1 MFLNNA
7 MKKVYFILITC
18 FLFCLGACKDEK
30 DLMGNQGNLQL
41 SVAMSDKISVA
52 TRALSGEEQTALEQN
67 CKVRIFNEKALVRKY
82 QGTANVPAS
91 IPLASGNYSVR
102 VTAGDSVAAS
112 FEKRFFEG
120 KKEFAVS
127 KGEDTTVEVQCGIA
141 NTVVAFTWD
150 ESLKEVFKG
159 DYKVVVSSATGEL
172 EYSSA
177 QADAKGYFSLPADNR
192 KLKLKFSATQI
203 SGKPYTVEKELDDT
217 QPATLYNLTYK
228 YSATEQGATGGASI
242 AIEVN
247 EEPLEEQE
255 TSVSIKQ
262 RPVIICKNAEN
273 AEFDLA
279 QPMYLETNAKEA
291 YRLVISTS
299 SPLEHAVLQN
309 DKFSSYGLVNAFDM
323 MQLKADEKAALE
335 AAGISFKTPSAV
347 LEKGGTWEILFSEAI
362 IGKMTGQEGE
372 TTTLLTATDRNGK
385 QRIVKW
391 RIIASNATVVT
402 TEPIPYEIWASKA
415 TLHGKVA
422 GTLAATPKFQYRVK
436 SSGASWTTVDADL
449 AESTF
454 SKEITGLTPGTI
466 YEYQAMDGT
475 QASSVTCEFTTEAAF
490 QPENAGFEFISGSK
504 PTLIYGDK
512 QQMWWDTGNH
522 GSSTANGPDV
532 TVADKTVKH
541 SGNQSVLL
549 SSKVAGVPGLFT
561 KFAAGNLFVG
571 DYLRTDGADGVLGWG
586 RPCYSRPTALRVWV
600 RYEPGTVNQGS
611 GKKIAKDET
620 DKGIIYIAVGDW
632 SGQEDKGQ
640 KWPFIVKT
648 KDASS
653 LFSAQKGTYSGDG
666 IIGYGEKTFDEAYKD
681 GENMKE
687 LTIELDYDSFG
698 GYQRKPTSIIIV
710 ASSSKFGDYFEG
722 SDASKMWLD
731 DIELIYE

>member
-217 QPATLYNLTYK
+217 QPAMLYNLTYK

-402 TEPIPYEIWASKA
+402 TEAIPYEIWTSKA
-415 TLHGKVA
+415 TLHGKVT

-436 SSGASWTTVDADL
+436 GSGDSWTTVDADL
-449 AESTF
+449 AKSTF
-454 SKEITGLTPGTI
+454 SKEITGLTPGTT
-466 YEYQAMDGT
+466 YEYQAMDGV
-475 QASSVTCEFTTEAAF
+475 QASSVTCEFTTEATTQF
-490 QPENAGFEFISGSK
+490 PNSGFESWSGDS
-504 PTLIYGDK
+504 PMFIYGSGED
-512 QQMWWDTGNH
+512 MFWDSGNI
-522 GSSTANGPDV
+522 GASTMGGNV
-532 TVADKTVKH
+532 TTPDKTYKH
-541 SGNQSVLL
+541 GGEYSAKLKSQTIL
-549 SSKVAGVPGLFT
+549 T
-561 KFAAGNLFVG
+561 QFAAGNIFIG
-571 DYLRTDGADGVLGWG
+571 KYLKTEMQGFTGHGILGFG
-586 RPCYSRPTALRVWV
+586 RPFASRPKSLHGYI
-600 RYEPGTVNQGS
+600 RYES
-611 GKKIAKDET
+611 GIVDKGGDKISNGEQ
-620 DKGIIYIAVGDW
+620 DKGIIYIALTSGEGESYDDGTQW
-632 SGQEDKGQ
+632 SCIVRTKSQKYFDKNADN
-640 KWPFIVKT
+640 IV
-648 KDASS
+648 A
-653 LFSAQKGTYSGDG
+653 
-666 IIGYGEKTFDEAYKD
+666 YGEKIWENSTE
-681 GENMKE
+681 GEGMIE
-687 LTIELDYDSFG
+687 FTIPLDY
-698 GYQRKPTSIIIV
+698 RKLDVLPNRIV
-710 ASSSKFGDYFEG
+710 LVAAASQYGDYFQG
-722 SDASKMWLD
+722 SNNSTMWLD

>member
-1 MFLNNA
+1 
-7 MKKVYFILITC
+7 MKITNYYIATALTC
-18 FLFCLGACKDEK
+18 ISFCMGACKEDR
-30 DLMGNQGNLQL
+30 DLAGEDGSLQL
-41 SVAMSDKISVA
+41 SVGMSDKINIASR
-52 TRALSGEEQTALEQN
+52 TLSSEEQTQLKDE
-67 CKVRIFNEKALVRKY
+67 CKIRIYSEKALVRKY
-82 QGTANVPAS
+82 EGTDNVPAS
-91 IPLASGNYSVR
+91 IPLMSGSYSVR

-112 FEKRFFEG
+112 FEQRFFEG
-120 KKEFAVS
+120 KKDFVIA
-127 KGEDTTVEVQCGIA
+127 KGESSEVEVACAIA

-150 ESLKEVFKG
+150 ESLQEVFKG
-159 DYKVVVSSATGEL
+159 DCQVTVTSATGEL
-172 EYSSA
+172 VYSSTN
-177 QADAKGYFSLPADNR
+177 ADAKGYFNLPADNR
-192 KLKLKFSATQI
+192 KLTCKFTATKLNDGGT
-203 SGKPYTVEKELDDT
+203 YELVKELTDV
-217 QPATLYNLTYK
+217 QAATLYNLTWK
-228 YSATEQGATGGASI
+228 YASVEQGATGGALV
-242 AIEVN
+242 ALDVN
-247 EEPLEEQE
+247 EEPLSEES
-255 TSVSIKQ
+255 TTITIKQ
-262 RPVIICKNAEN
+262 RPVVLLKDAEN
-273 AEFDLA
+273 KEYDLA
-279 QPMYLETNAKEA
+279 QPMYVETNTSAA
-291 YRLVISTS
+291 YYLVVSTS
-299 SPLEHAVLQN
+299 SPLKSAVLQN
-309 DKFSSYGLVNAFDM
+309 DKFTEFGLPVNSMDLMNLGGQDATI
-323 MQLKADEKAALE
+323 E
-335 AAGISFKTPSAV
+335 AAGISLIAPQSAM
-347 LEKGGTWEILFSEAI
+347 LTGGTWKILFSADLVA
-362 IGKMTGQEGE
+362 KMTAQEGRIV
-372 TTTLLTATDRNGK
+372 TKLTAIDDNNK
-385 QRIVKW
+385 QREVTW
-391 RIIASNATVVT
+391 NLVASNATVVT
-402 TEPIPYEIWASKA
+402 TEAIPYEIWASKA
-415 TLHGKVA
+415 TLHGKVT

-522 GSSTANGPDV
+522 GSSAANGPDV

-549 SSKVAGVPGLFT
+549 SSKVAGVPGVFT

-571 DYLRTDGADGVLGWG
+571 DYLRTDGTDGVLGWG

-611 GKKIAKDET
+611 GKKITKGET

-666 IIGYGEKTFDEAYKD
+666 IIGYGEKTFDEAYND
-681 GENMKE
+681 GENLKE
-687 LTIELDYDSFG
+687 LIINLDYDNFG

-722 SDASKMWLD
+722 SDTSKMWLD
-731 DIELIYE
+731 DMELIYE

>member
-1 MFLNNA
+1 
-7 MKKVYFILITC
+7 MKITNYYIATALTC
-18 FLFCLGACKDEK
+18 ISFCMGACKEDR
-30 DLMGNQGNLQL
+30 DLAGEDGSLQL
-41 SVAMSDKISVA
+41 SVGMSDKINIASR
-52 TRALSGEEQTALEQN
+52 TLSSEEQTQLEDE
-67 CKVRIFNEKALVRKY
+67 CKIRIYSEKALVRKY
-82 QGTANVPAS
+82 EGTDNVPAS
-91 IPLASGNYSVR
+91 IPLMSGSYSVR

-112 FEKRFFEG
+112 FEQRFFEG
-120 KKEFAVS
+120 KKDFVIA
-127 KGEDTTVEVQCGIA
+127 KGESSEVEVACAIA

-150 ESLKEVFKG
+150 ESLQEVFKG
-159 DYKVVVSSATGEL
+159 DCQVTVTSATGEL
-172 EYSSA
+172 VYSSTN
-177 QADAKGYFSLPADNR
+177 ADAKGYFNLPADNR
-192 KLKLKFSATQI
+192 KLTCKFTATKLNDGGT
-203 SGKPYTVEKELDDT
+203 YELVKELTDV
-217 QPATLYNLTYK
+217 QAATLYNLTWK
-228 YSATEQGATGGASI
+228 YASVEQGATGGALV
-242 AIEVN
+242 ALDVN
-247 EEPLEEQE
+247 EEPLSEES
-255 TSVSIKQ
+255 TTITIKQ
-262 RPVIICKNAEN
+262 RPVVLLKDAEN
-273 AEFDLA
+273 KEYDLA
-279 QPMYLETNAKEA
+279 QPMYVETNTSAA
-291 YRLVISTS
+291 YYLVVSTS
-299 SPLEHAVLQN
+299 SPLKSAVLQN
-309 DKFSSYGLVNAFDM
+309 DKFTEFGLPVNSMDLMNLGGQDATI
-323 MQLKADEKAALE
+323 E
-335 AAGISFKTPSAV
+335 AAGISLIAPQSAM
-347 LEKGGTWEILFSEAI
+347 LTGGTWKILFSADLVA
-362 IGKMTGQEGE
+362 KMTAQEGRIV
-372 TTTLLTATDRNGK
+372 TKLTAIDDNNK
-385 QRIVKW
+385 QREVTW
-391 RIIASNATVVT
+391 NLVASNATVVT
-402 TEPIPYEIWASKA
+402 TEAIPYEIWASKA
-415 TLHGKVA
+415 TLHGKVT

-522 GSSTANGPDV
+522 GSSSANGPDV

-571 DYLRTDGADGVLGWG
+571 DYLRTDGTDGVLGWG

-611 GKKIAKDET
+611 GKKITKGET

-666 IIGYGEKTFDEAYKD
+666 IIGYGEKTFDEAYND
-681 GENMKE
+681 GENLKE
-687 LTIELDYDSFG
+687 LIINLDYDNFG

-722 SDASKMWLD
+722 SDTSKMWLD
-731 DIELIYE
+731 DMELIYE

>member
-1 MFLNNA
+1 
-7 MKKVYFILITC
+7 MKITNYYIATALTC
-18 FLFCLGACKDEK
+18 ISFCMGACKEDR
-30 DLMGNQGNLQL
+30 DLAGEDGSLQL
-41 SVAMSDKISVA
+41 SVGMSDKINIASR
-52 TRALSGEEQTALEQN
+52 TLSSEEQTQLEDE
-67 CKVRIFNEKALVRKY
+67 CKIRIYSEKALVRKY
-82 QGTANVPAS
+82 EGTDNVPAS
-91 IPLASGNYSVR
+91 IPLMSGSYSVR

-112 FEKRFFEG
+112 FEQRFFEG
-120 KKEFAVS
+120 KKDFVIA
-127 KGEDTTVEVQCGIA
+127 KGESSEVEVACAIA

-150 ESLKEVFKG
+150 ESLQEVFKG
-159 DYKVVVSSATGEL
+159 DCQVTVTSATGEL
-172 EYSSA
+172 VYSSTN
-177 QADAKGYFSLPADNR
+177 ADAKGYFNLPADNR
-192 KLKLKFSATQI
+192 KLTCKFTATKLNDGGT
-203 SGKPYTVEKELDDT
+203 YELVKELTDV
-217 QPATLYNLTYK
+217 QAATLYNLTWK
-228 YSATEQGATGGASI
+228 YASVEQGATGGALV
-242 AIEVN
+242 ALDVN
-247 EEPLEEQE
+247 EEPLSEES
-255 TSVSIKQ
+255 TTITIKQ
-262 RPVIICKNAEN
+262 RPVVLLKDAEN
-273 AEFDLA
+273 KEYDLA
-279 QPMYLETNAKEA
+279 QPMYVETNTSAA
-291 YRLVISTS
+291 YYLVVSTS
-299 SPLEHAVLQN
+299 SPLKSAVLQN
-309 DKFSSYGLVNAFDM
+309 DKFTEFGLPVNSMDLMNLGGQDATI
-323 MQLKADEKAALE
+323 E
-335 AAGISFKTPSAV
+335 AAGISLIAPQSAM
-347 LEKGGTWEILFSEAI
+347 LTGGTWKILFSADLVA
-362 IGKMTGQEGE
+362 KMTAQEGRIV
-372 TTTLLTATDRNGK
+372 TKLTAIDDNNK
-385 QRIVKW
+385 QREVTW
-391 RIIASNATVVT
+391 NLVASNATVVT
-402 TEPIPYEIWASKA
+402 TEAIPYEIWASKA
-415 TLHGKVA
+415 TLHGKVT

-522 GSSTANGPDV
+522 GSSKANGPDV

-571 DYLRTDGADGVLGWG
+571 DYLRTDGTDGVLGWG

-611 GKKIAKDET
+611 GKKITKGET

-666 IIGYGEKTFDEAYKD
+666 IIGYGEKTFDEAYND
-681 GENMKE
+681 GENLKE
-687 LTIELDYDSFG
+687 LIINLDYDNFG

-722 SDASKMWLD
+722 SDTSKMWLD
-731 DIELIYE
+731 DMELIYE

>member
-30 DLMGNQGNLQL
+30 DLMSNQGNLQL

-52 TRALSGEEQTALEQN
+52 TRALSGEEQAALEQN

-127 KGEDTTVEVQCGIA
+127 KGEDATVEVQCGIA
-141 NTVVAFTWD
+141 NTVVAFIWD

-203 SGKPYTVEKELDDT
+203 SGKPYTVEKELDDA

-279 QPMYLETNAKEA
+279 QPMYLETNAKGA
-291 YRLVISTS
+291 YRLIISTS
-299 SPLEHAVLQN
+299 SPLERALLQN
-309 DKFSSYGLVNAFDM
+309 DKFQSYGLPVNAFDM

-335 AAGISFKTPSAV
+335 AAGITFETPSAV
-347 LEKGGTWEILFSEAI
+347 LENGGTWEILFSEVI

-391 RIIASNATVVT
+391 RIIASNATMVT
-402 TEPIPYEIWASKA
+402 ENVLAYETWTSKA
-415 TLHGKVA
+415 TLRGKA
-422 GTLAATPKFQYRVK
+422 TGTLAGAPGFQYREK
-436 SSGASWTTVDADL
+436 ESGEWIKVDAVL
-449 AESTF
+449 KENVFT
-454 SKEITGLTPGTI
+454 KEITGLKPGTT
-466 YEYQAMDGT
+466 YQYKAMDGE
-475 QASSVTCEFTTEAAF
+475 QASTVVCEFTTDIPF
-490 QPENAGFEFISGSK
+490 QPENAGFEFTSGSS
-504 PTLIYGDK
+504 PILIYGNG
-512 QQMWWDTGNH
+512 QSMWWDTGNH
-522 GSSTANGPDV
+522 GSATMSKNVTTPD
-532 TVADKTVKH
+532 TSIKH
-541 SGNQSVLL
+541 SGNQSILL
-549 SSKVAGVPGLFT
+549 SSQFVGVLSLG

-571 DYLRTDGADGVLGWG
+571 KYLKTDGTDGILGWG
-586 RPCYSRPTALRVWV
+586 RPCSSRPKALKVWV
-600 RYEPGTVNQGS
+600 RYEPGTVDYGGAQIS
-611 GKKIAKDET
+611 KGKT
-620 DKGIIYIAVGDW
+620 DKGIIYVAVGDW
-632 SGQEDKGQ
+632 AGQNAEGES
-640 KWPFIVKT
+640 WPFVVKT

-653 LFSAQKGTYSGDG
+653 LFSTQKGTYSGDG
-666 IIGYGEKTFDEAYKD
+666 IIAYGERTFDEAYND
-681 GENMKE
+681 GENLKE
-687 LTIELDYDSFG
+687 LTINLDYESFG
-698 GYQRKPTSIIIV
+698 GTQRKPISIIIV
-710 ASSSKFGDYFEG
+710 ASASKFGDYFLG
-722 SDASKMWLD
+722 STSSKMWLD
-731 DIELIYE
+731 DMELIYE

>member
-1 MFLNNA
+1 
-7 MKKVYFILITC
+7 MKITNYYIATALTC
-18 FLFCLGACKDEK
+18 ISFCMGACKEDR
-30 DLMGNQGNLQL
+30 DLAGEDGSLQL
-41 SVAMSDKISVA
+41 SVGMSDKINIASR
-52 TRALSGEEQTALEQN
+52 TLSSEEQTQLEDE
-67 CKVRIFNEKALVRKY
+67 CKIRIYSEKALVRKY
-82 QGTANVPAS
+82 EGTDNVPAS
-91 IPLASGNYSVR
+91 IPLMSGSYSVR

-112 FEKRFFEG
+112 FEQRFFEG
-120 KKEFAVS
+120 KKDFVIA
-127 KGEDTTVEVQCGIA
+127 KGESSEVEVACAIA

-150 ESLKEVFKG
+150 ESLQEVFKG
-159 DYKVVVSSATGEL
+159 DCQVTVTSATGEL
-172 EYSSA
+172 VYSSTN
-177 QADAKGYFSLPADNR
+177 ADAKGYFNLPADNR
-192 KLKLKFSATQI
+192 KLTCKFTATKLNDGGT
-203 SGKPYTVEKELDDT
+203 YELVKELTDV
-217 QPATLYNLTYK
+217 QAATLYNLTWK
-228 YSATEQGATGGASI
+228 YASVEQGATGGALV
-242 AIEVN
+242 ALDVN
-247 EEPLEEQE
+247 EEPLSEKS
-255 TSVSIKQ
+255 TIITIKQ
-262 RPVIICKNAEN
+262 RPIVLLKDADNKEY
-273 AEFDLA
+273 DLA
-279 QPMYLETNAKEA
+279 QPMYVETKTSAA
-291 YRLVISTS
+291 YCLVISTS
-299 SPLEHAVLQN
+299 SPLKSAVLQN
-309 DKFSSYGLVNAFDM
+309 DKFTEFGLPVNSMNLMNLGGQDATI
-323 MQLKADEKAALE
+323 E
-335 AAGISFKTPSAV
+335 AAGISLIASQSAK
-347 LEKGGTWEILFSEAI
+347 LTGGTWKILFSADLVA
-362 IGKMTGQEGE
+362 KMTAQEGQIVSK
-372 TTTLLTATDRNGK
+372 LTAIDDNNK
-385 QRIVKW
+385 QREVTW
-391 RIIASNATVVT
+391 NLVASNATVVT
-402 TEPIPYEIWASKA
+402 TEAIPYEIWASKA
-415 TLHGKVA
+415 TLHGKVT

-571 DYLRTDGADGVLGWG
+571 DYLRTDGTDGVLGWG

-611 GKKIAKDET
+611 GKKITKGET

-666 IIGYGEKTFDEAYKD
+666 IIGYGEKTFDEAYND
-681 GENMKE
+681 GENLKE
-687 LTIELDYDSFG
+687 LIINLDYDNFG

-722 SDASKMWLD
+722 SDTSKMWLD
-731 DIELIYE
+731 DMELIYE

>member
-1 MFLNNA
+1 
-7 MKKVYFILITC
+7 MKITNYYIATALTC
-18 FLFCLGACKDEK
+18 ISFCMGACKEDR
-30 DLMGNQGNLQL
+30 DLAGEDGSLQL
-41 SVAMSDKISVA
+41 SVGMSDKINIASR
-52 TRALSGEEQTALEQN
+52 TLSSEEQTQLEDE
-67 CKVRIFNEKALVRKY
+67 CKIRIYSEKALVRKY
-82 QGTANVPAS
+82 EGTDNVPAS
-91 IPLASGNYSVR
+91 IPLMSGSYSVR

-112 FEKRFFEG
+112 FEQRFFEG
-120 KKEFAVS
+120 KKDFVIA
-127 KGEDTTVEVQCGIA
+127 KGESSEVEVACAIA

-150 ESLKEVFKG
+150 ESLQEVFKG
-159 DYKVVVSSATGEL
+159 DCQVTVTSATGEL
-172 EYSSA
+172 VYSSTN
-177 QADAKGYFSLPADNR
+177 ADAKGYFNLPADNR
-192 KLKLKFSATQI
+192 KLTCKFTATKLNDGGT
-203 SGKPYTVEKELDDT
+203 YELVKELTDV
-217 QPATLYNLTYK
+217 QAATLYNLTWK
-228 YSATEQGATGGASI
+228 YASVEQGATGGALV
-242 AIEVN
+242 ALDVN
-247 EEPLEEQE
+247 EEPLSEES
-255 TSVSIKQ
+255 TTITIKQ
-262 RPVIICKNAEN
+262 RPVVLLKDAEN
-273 AEFDLA
+273 KEYDLA
-279 QPMYLETNAKEA
+279 QPMYVETNTSAA
-291 YRLVISTS
+291 YYLVVSTS
-299 SPLEHAVLQN
+299 SPLKSAVLQN
-309 DKFSSYGLVNAFDM
+309 DKFTEFGLPVNSMDLMNLGGQDATI
-323 MQLKADEKAALE
+323 E
-335 AAGISFKTPSAV
+335 AAGISLIAPQSAM
-347 LEKGGTWEILFSEAI
+347 LTGGTWKILFSADLVA
-362 IGKMTGQEGE
+362 KMTAQEGRIV
-372 TTTLLTATDRNGK
+372 TKLTAIDDNNK
-385 QRIVKW
+385 QREVTW
-391 RIIASNATVVT
+391 NLVASNATVVT
-402 TEPIPYEIWASKA
+402 TEAIPYEIWASKA
-415 TLHGKVA
+415 TLHGKVT

-571 DYLRTDGADGVLGWG
+571 DFLRTDGTDGVLGWG

-611 GKKIAKDET
+611 GKKITKGET

-666 IIGYGEKTFDEAYKD
+666 IIGYGEKTFDEAYND
-681 GENMKE
+681 GENLKE
-687 LTIELDYDSFG
+687 LIINLDYDNFG

-722 SDASKMWLD
+722 SDTSKMWLD
-731 DIELIYE
+731 DMELIYE

>member
-1 MFLNNA
+1 
-7 MKKVYFILITC
+7 MKITNYYIATALTC
-18 FLFCLGACKDEK
+18 ISFCMGACKEDR
-30 DLMGNQGNLQL
+30 DLAGEDGSLQL
-41 SVAMSDKISVA
+41 SVGMSDKINIASR
-52 TRALSGEEQTALEQN
+52 TLSSEEQTQLKDE
-67 CKVRIFNEKALVRKY
+67 CKIRIYSEKALVRKY
-82 QGTANVPAS
+82 EGTDNVPAS
-91 IPLASGNYSVR
+91 IPLMSGSYSVR

-112 FEKRFFEG
+112 FEQRFFEG
-120 KKEFAVS
+120 KKDFVIA
-127 KGEDTTVEVQCGIA
+127 KGESSEVEVACAIA

-150 ESLKEVFKG
+150 ESLQEVFKG
-159 DYKVVVSSATGEL
+159 DCQVTVTSATGEL
-172 EYSSA
+172 VYSSTN
-177 QADAKGYFSLPADNR
+177 ADAKGYFNLPADNR
-192 KLKLKFSATQI
+192 KLTCKFTATKLNDGGT
-203 SGKPYTVEKELDDT
+203 YELVKELTDV
-217 QPATLYNLTYK
+217 QAATLYNLTWK
-228 YSATEQGATGGASI
+228 YASVEQGATGGALV
-242 AIEVN
+242 ALDVN
-247 EEPLEEQE
+247 EEPLSEES
-255 TSVSIKQ
+255 TTITIKQ
-262 RPVIICKNAEN
+262 RPVVLLKDAEN
-273 AEFDLA
+273 KEYDLA
-279 QPMYLETNAKEA
+279 QPMYVETNTSAA
-291 YRLVISTS
+291 YYLVVSTS
-299 SPLEHAVLQN
+299 SPLKSAVLQN
-309 DKFSSYGLVNAFDM
+309 DKFTEFGLPVNSMDLMNLGGQDATI
-323 MQLKADEKAALE
+323 E
-335 AAGISFKTPSAV
+335 AAGISLIAPQSAM
-347 LEKGGTWEILFSEAI
+347 LTGGTWKILFSADLVA
-362 IGKMTGQEGE
+362 KMTAQEGRIV
-372 TTTLLTATDRNGK
+372 TKLTAIDDNNK
-385 QRIVKW
+385 QREVTW
-391 RIIASNATVVT
+391 NLVASNATVVT
-402 TEPIPYEIWASKA
+402 TEAIPYEIWASKA
-415 TLHGKVA
+415 TLHGKVT

-522 GSSTANGPDV
+522 GSSSANGPDV

-571 DYLRTDGADGVLGWG
+571 DYLRTDGTDGVLGWG

-611 GKKIAKDET
+611 GKKITKGET

-666 IIGYGEKTFDEAYKD
+666 IIGYGEKTYIFIIFCVLRLWGARAKFSTE
-681 GENMKE
+681 
-687 LTIELDYDSFG
+687 
-698 GYQRKPTSIIIV
+698 TS
-710 ASSSKFGDYFEG
+710 A
-722 SDASKMWLD
+722 
-731 DIELIYE
+731 

>member
-1 MFLNNA
+1 
-7 MKKVYFILITC
+7 MKITNYYIATALTC
-18 FLFCLGACKDEK
+18 ISFCMGACKEDR
-30 DLMGNQGNLQL
+30 DLAGEDGSLQL
-41 SVAMSDKISVA
+41 SVGMSDKINIASR
-52 TRALSGEEQTALEQN
+52 TLSSEEQTQLKDE
-67 CKVRIFNEKALVRKY
+67 CKIRIYSEKALVRKY
-82 QGTANVPAS
+82 EGTDNVPAS
-91 IPLASGNYSVR
+91 IPLMSGSYSVR

-112 FEKRFFEG
+112 FEQRFFEG
-120 KKEFAVS
+120 KKDFVIA
-127 KGEDTTVEVQCGIA
+127 KGESSEVEVACAIA

-150 ESLKEVFKG
+150 ESLQEVFKG
-159 DYKVVVSSATGEL
+159 DCQVTVTSATGEL
-172 EYSSA
+172 VYSSTN
-177 QADAKGYFSLPADNR
+177 ADAKGYFNLPADNR
-192 KLKLKFSATQI
+192 KLTCKFTATKLNDGGT
-203 SGKPYTVEKELDDT
+203 YELVKELTDV
-217 QPATLYNLTYK
+217 QAATLYNLTWK
-228 YSATEQGATGGASI
+228 YASVEQGATGGALV
-242 AIEVN
+242 ALDVN
-247 EEPLEEQE
+247 EEPLSEES
-255 TSVSIKQ
+255 TTITIKQ
-262 RPVIICKNAEN
+262 RPVVLLKDAEN
-273 AEFDLA
+273 KEYDLA
-279 QPMYLETNAKEA
+279 QPMYVETNTSAA
-291 YRLVISTS
+291 YYLVVSTS
-299 SPLEHAVLQN
+299 SPLKSAVLQN
-309 DKFSSYGLVNAFDM
+309 DKFTEFGLPVNSMDLMNLGGQDATI
-323 MQLKADEKAALE
+323 E
-335 AAGISFKTPSAV
+335 AAGISLIAPQSAM
-347 LEKGGTWEILFSEAI
+347 LTGGTWKILFSADLVA
-362 IGKMTGQEGE
+362 KMTAQEGRIV
-372 TTTLLTATDRNGK
+372 TKLTAIDDNNK
-385 QRIVKW
+385 QREVTW
-391 RIIASNATVVT
+391 NLVASNATVVT
-402 TEPIPYEIWASKA
+402 TEAIPYEIWASKA
-415 TLHGKVA
+415 TLHGKVT

-522 GSSTANGPDV
+522 GSSAANGPDV

-549 SSKVAGVPGLFT
+549 SSKVAGVPGVFT

-571 DYLRTDGADGVLGWG
+571 DYLRTDGTDGVLGWG

-611 GKKIAKDET
+611 GKKITKGET

-632 SGQEDKGQ
+632 SGQEYKGQ

-722 SDASKMWLD
+722 SDTSKMWLD
-731 DIELIYE
+731 DMELIYE

>member
-1 MFLNNA
+1 
-7 MKKVYFILITC
+7 MKITNYYIATALTC
-18 FLFCLGACKDEK
+18 ISFCMGACKEDR
-30 DLMGNQGNLQL
+30 DLAGEDGSLQL
-41 SVAMSDKISVA
+41 SVGMSDKINIASR
-52 TRALSGEEQTALEQN
+52 TLSSEEQTQLEDE
-67 CKVRIFNEKALVRKY
+67 CKIRIYSEKALVRKY
-82 QGTANVPAS
+82 EGTDNVPAS
-91 IPLASGNYSVR
+91 IPLMSGSYSVR

-112 FEKRFFEG
+112 FEQRFFEG
-120 KKEFAVS
+120 KKDFVIA
-127 KGEDTTVEVQCGIA
+127 KGESSEVEVSCAIA

-150 ESLKEVFKG
+150 ESLQEVFKG
-159 DYKVVVSSATGEL
+159 DCQVTVTSATGEL
-172 EYSSA
+172 VYSSA
-177 QADAKGYFSLPADNR
+177 NADAKGYFNLPADNR
-192 KLKLKFSATQI
+192 KLTCKFTATKLNDGGTYES
-203 SGKPYTVEKELDDT
+203 VKELTDV
-217 QPATLYNLTYK
+217 QAATLYNLTWK
-228 YSATEQGATGGASI
+228 YASVEQGATGGALV
-242 AIEVN
+242 ALDVN
-247 EEPLEEQE
+247 EEPLSEES
-255 TSVSIKQ
+255 TTITIKQ
-262 RPVIICKNAEN
+262 RPVVLLKDADNKEY
-273 AEFDLA
+273 DLA
-279 QPMYLETNAKEA
+279 QPMYVETNTSAA
-291 YRLVISTS
+291 YYLVISTS
-299 SPLEHAVLQN
+299 SPLKSAVLQN
-309 DKFSSYGLVNAFDM
+309 DKFTEFGLPVNSMDLMNLGGQDATI
-323 MQLKADEKAALE
+323 E
-335 AAGISFKTPSAV
+335 AAGISLIAPQSAM
-347 LEKGGTWEILFSEAI
+347 LTGGTWKILFSADLVA
-362 IGKMTGQEGE
+362 KMTAQEGQIVSK
-372 TTTLLTATDRNGK
+372 LTAIDDNNK
-385 QRIVKW
+385 QREVTW
-391 RIIASNATVVT
+391 NLVASNATVVT
-402 TEPIPYEIWASKA
+402 TEAIPYEIWASKA
-415 TLHGKVA
+415 TLHGKVT

-436 SSGASWTTVDADL
+436 SSGASWTTVDADF

-571 DYLRTDGADGVLGWG
+571 DYLRTDGTDGVLGWG

-611 GKKIAKDET
+611 GKKITKGET

-666 IIGYGEKTFDEAYKD
+666 IIGYGEKTFDEAYND
-681 GENMKE
+681 GENLKE
-687 LTIELDYDSFG
+687 LIINFDYDNFG

-722 SDASKMWLD
+722 SDTSKMWLD
-731 DIELIYE
+731 DMELIYE

>member
-1 MFLNNA
+1 
-7 MKKVYFILITC
+7 MKITNYYIATALTC
-18 FLFCLGACKDEK
+18 ISFCMGACKEDR
-30 DLMGNQGNLQL
+30 DLAGEDGSLQL
-41 SVAMSDKISVA
+41 SVGMSDKINIASR
-52 TRALSGEEQTALEQN
+52 TLSSEEQTQLEDE
-67 CKVRIFNEKALVRKY
+67 CKIRIYSEKALVRKY
-82 QGTANVPAS
+82 EGTDNVPAS
-91 IPLASGNYSVR
+91 IPLMSGSYSVR

-112 FEKRFFEG
+112 FEQRFFEG
-120 KKEFAVS
+120 KKDFVIA
-127 KGEDTTVEVQCGIA
+127 KGESSEVEVACAIA

-150 ESLKEVFKG
+150 ESLQEVFKG
-159 DYKVVVSSATGEL
+159 DCQVTVTSATGEL
-172 EYSSA
+172 VYSSTN
-177 QADAKGYFSLPADNR
+177 ADAKGYFNLPADNR
-192 KLKLKFSATQI
+192 KLTCKFTATKLNDGGT
-203 SGKPYTVEKELDDT
+203 YELVKELTDV
-217 QPATLYNLTYK
+217 QAATLYNLTWK
-228 YSATEQGATGGASI
+228 YASVEQGATGGALV
-242 AIEVN
+242 ALDVN
-247 EEPLEEQE
+247 EEPLSEES
-255 TSVSIKQ
+255 TTITIKQ
-262 RPVIICKNAEN
+262 RPVVLLKDAEN
-273 AEFDLA
+273 KEYDLA
-279 QPMYLETNAKEA
+279 QPMYVETNTSAA
-291 YRLVISTS
+291 YYLVVSTS
-299 SPLEHAVLQN
+299 SPLKSAVLQN
-309 DKFSSYGLVNAFDM
+309 DKFTEFGLPVNSMDLMNLGGQDATI
-323 MQLKADEKAALE
+323 E
-335 AAGISFKTPSAV
+335 AAGISLIAPQSAM
-347 LEKGGTWEILFSEAI
+347 LTGGTWKILFSADLVA
-362 IGKMTGQEGE
+362 KMTAQEGRIV
-372 TTTLLTATDRNGK
+372 TKLTAIDDNNK
-385 QRIVKW
+385 QREVTW
-391 RIIASNATVVT
+391 NLVASNATVVT
-402 TEPIPYEIWASKA
+402 TEAIPYEIWASKA
-415 TLHGKVA
+415 TLHGKVT

-522 GSSTANGPDV
+522 GSSTKNGPDV

-571 DYLRTDGADGVLGWG
+571 DYLRTDVTDGVLGWG

-611 GKKIAKDET
+611 GKKITKGET

-666 IIGYGEKTFDEAYKD
+666 IIGYGEKTFDEAYND
-681 GENMKE
+681 GENLKE
-687 LTIELDYDSFG
+687 LIINLDYDNFG

-722 SDASKMWLD
+722 SDTSKMWLD
-731 DIELIYE
+731 DMELIYE

>member
-1 MFLNNA
+1 
-7 MKKVYFILITC
+7 MKITNYYIATALTC
-18 FLFCLGACKDEK
+18 ISFCMGACKEDR
-30 DLMGNQGNLQL
+30 DLAGEDGSLQL
-41 SVAMSDKISVA
+41 SVGMSDKINIASR
-52 TRALSGEEQTALEQN
+52 TLSSEEQTQLEDE
-67 CKVRIFNEKALVRKY
+67 CKIRIYSEKALVRKY
-82 QGTANVPAS
+82 EGTDNVPAS
-91 IPLASGNYSVR
+91 IPLMSGSYSVR

-112 FEKRFFEG
+112 FEQRFFEG
-120 KKEFAVS
+120 KKDFVIA
-127 KGEDTTVEVQCGIA
+127 KGESSEVEVACAIA

-150 ESLKEVFKG
+150 ESLQEVFKG
-159 DYKVVVSSATGEL
+159 DCQVTVTSATGEL
-172 EYSSA
+172 VYSSTN
-177 QADAKGYFSLPADNR
+177 ADAKGYFNLPADNR
-192 KLKLKFSATQI
+192 KLTCKFTATKLNDGGT
-203 SGKPYTVEKELDDT
+203 YELVKELTDV
-217 QPATLYNLTYK
+217 QAATLYNLTWK
-228 YSATEQGATGGASI
+228 YASIEQGATGGALV
-242 AIEVN
+242 ALDVN
-247 EEPLEEQE
+247 EEPLSEMS
-255 TSVSIKQ
+255 TIITIKQ
-262 RPVIICKNAEN
+262 RPVVLLKDADNKEY
-273 AEFDLA
+273 DLA
-279 QPMYLETNAKEA
+279 QPMYVETNTSAA
-291 YRLVISTS
+291 YYLVISTS
-299 SPLEHAVLQN
+299 SPLKSAVLQN
-309 DKFSSYGLVNAFDM
+309 DKFTEFGLPVNSMDLMNLGGQDATI
-323 MQLKADEKAALE
+323 E
-335 AAGISFKTPSAV
+335 AAGISLIAPQSAM
-347 LEKGGTWEILFSEAI
+347 LTGGTWKILFSADLVA
-362 IGKMTGQEGE
+362 KMTAQEGRIV
-372 TTTLLTATDRNGK
+372 TKLTAIDDNNK
-385 QRIVKW
+385 QREVTW
-391 RIIASNATVVT
+391 NLVASNATVVT
-402 TEPIPYEIWASKA
+402 TEAIPYEIWASKA
-415 TLHGKVA
+415 TLHGKVT

-522 GSSTANGPDV
+522 GSSKANGPDV

-571 DYLRTDGADGVLGWG
+571 DYLRTDGTDGVLGWG

-611 GKKIAKDET
+611 GKKITKGET

-666 IIGYGEKTFDEAYKD
+666 IIGYGEKTFDEAYND
-681 GENMKE
+681 GENLKE
-687 LTIELDYDSFG
+687 LIINLDYDNFG

-722 SDASKMWLD
+722 SDTSKMWLD
-731 DIELIYE
+731 DMELIYE

>member
-1 MFLNNA
+1 
-7 MKKVYFILITC
+7 MKITNYYIATALTC
-18 FLFCLGACKDEK
+18 ISFCMGACKEDR
-30 DLMGNQGNLQL
+30 DLAGEDGSLQL
-41 SVAMSDKISVA
+41 SVGMSDKINIASR
-52 TRALSGEEQTALEQN
+52 TLSSEEQTQLEDE
-67 CKVRIFNEKALVRKY
+67 CKIRIYSEKALVRKY
-82 QGTANVPAS
+82 EGTDNVPAS
-91 IPLASGNYSVR
+91 IPLMSGSYSVR

-112 FEKRFFEG
+112 FEQRFFEG
-120 KKEFAVS
+120 KKDFVIA
-127 KGEDTTVEVQCGIA
+127 KGENSEVEVACAIA

-150 ESLKEVFKG
+150 ESLQEVFKE
-159 DYKVVVSSATGEL
+159 DCQVTVTSATGEL
-172 EYSSA
+172 VYSLTN
-177 QADAKGYFSLPADNR
+177 ADAKGYFNLPADNR
-192 KLKLKFSATQI
+192 KLTCKFTATKLNDGGT
-203 SGKPYTVEKELDDT
+203 YELVKELTDV
-217 QPATLYNLTYK
+217 QAATLYNLTWK
-228 YSATEQGATGGASI
+228 YASVEQGATGGALV
-242 AIEVN
+242 ALDVN
-247 EEPLEEQE
+247 EEPLSEKS
-255 TSVSIKQ
+255 TIITIKQ
-262 RPVIICKNAEN
+262 RPVVLLKDADNKEY
-273 AEFDLA
+273 DLA
-279 QPMYLETNAKEA
+279 QPMYVETNTSAA
-291 YRLVISTS
+291 YYLVISTS
-299 SPLEHAVLQN
+299 SPLKSAVLQN
-309 DKFSSYGLVNAFDM
+309 DKFTEFGLPVNRMDLMNLGEQDATI
-323 MQLKADEKAALE
+323 E
-335 AAGISFKTPSAV
+335 AAGISLIASQSAK
-347 LEKGGTWEILFSEAI
+347 LTGGTWKILFSADLVA
-362 IGKMTGQEGE
+362 KMTAQEGQIVSK
-372 TTTLLTATDRNGK
+372 LTAIDDNNK
-385 QRIVKW
+385 QREVTW
-391 RIIASNATVVT
+391 NLVASNATVVT
-402 TEPIPYEIWASKA
+402 TEAIPYEIWASKA
-415 TLHGKVA
+415 TLHGKVT

-475 QASSVTCEFTTEAAF
+475 QASSVTREFTTEAAF

-522 GSSTANGPDV
+522 GSSTPNGPDV

-571 DYLRTDGADGVLGWG
+571 DYLRTDGTDGVLGWG

-611 GKKIAKDET
+611 GKKITKGET

-666 IIGYGEKTFDEAYKD
+666 IIGYGEKTFDEAYND
-681 GENMKE
+681 GENLKE
-687 LTIELDYDSFG
+687 LIINLDYDNFG

-722 SDASKMWLD
+722 SDTSKMWLD
-731 DIELIYE
+731 DMELIYE

>member
-1 MFLNNA
+1 
-7 MKKVYFILITC
+7 MKITNYYIATALTC
-18 FLFCLGACKDEK
+18 ISFCMGACKEDR
-30 DLMGNQGNLQL
+30 DLAGEDGSLQL
-41 SVAMSDKISVA
+41 SVGMSDKINIASR
-52 TRALSGEEQTALEQN
+52 TLSSEEQTQLEDE
-67 CKVRIFNEKALVRKY
+67 CKIRIYSEKALVRKY
-82 QGTANVPAS
+82 EGTDNVPAS
-91 IPLASGNYSVR
+91 IPLMSGSYSVR

-112 FEKRFFEG
+112 FEQRFFEG
-120 KKEFAVS
+120 KKDFVIA
-127 KGEDTTVEVQCGIA
+127 KGESSEVEVACAIA

-150 ESLKEVFKG
+150 ESLQEVFKG
-159 DYKVVVSSATGEL
+159 DCQVTVTSATGEL
-172 EYSSA
+172 VYSSTN
-177 QADAKGYFSLPADNR
+177 ADAKGYFNLPADNR
-192 KLKLKFSATQI
+192 KLTCKFTATKLNDGGT
-203 SGKPYTVEKELDDT
+203 YELVKELTDV
-217 QPATLYNLTYK
+217 QAATLYNLTWK
-228 YSATEQGATGGASI
+228 YASVEQGATGGALV
-242 AIEVN
+242 ALDVN
-247 EEPLEEQE
+247 EEPLSEES
-255 TSVSIKQ
+255 TTITIKQ
-262 RPVIICKNAEN
+262 RPVVLLKDAEN
-273 AEFDLA
+273 KEYDLA
-279 QPMYLETNAKEA
+279 QPMYVETNTSAA
-291 YRLVISTS
+291 YYLVVSTS
-299 SPLEHAVLQN
+299 SPLKSAVLQN
-309 DKFSSYGLVNAFDM
+309 DKFTEFGLPVNSMDLMNLGGQDATI
-323 MQLKADEKAALE
+323 E
-335 AAGISFKTPSAV
+335 AAGISLIAPQSAM
-347 LEKGGTWEILFSEAI
+347 LTGGTWKILFSADLVA
-362 IGKMTGQEGE
+362 KMTAQEGRIV
-372 TTTLLTATDRNGK
+372 TKLTAIDDNNK
-385 QRIVKW
+385 QREVTW
-391 RIIASNATVVT
+391 NLVASNATVVT
-402 TEPIPYEIWASKA
+402 TEAIPYEIWASKA
-415 TLHGKVA
+415 TLHGKVT

-522 GSSTANGPDV
+522 GSSAANGPDV

-549 SSKVAGVPGLFT
+549 SSKVAGVPGVFT

-571 DYLRTDGADGVLGWG
+571 DYLRTDGTDGVLGWG

-611 GKKIAKDET
+611 GKKITKGET

-666 IIGYGEKTFDEAYKD
+666 IIGYGEKTFDEAYND
-681 GENMKE
+681 GENLKE
-687 LTIELDYDSFG
+687 LIINLDYDNFG

-722 SDASKMWLD
+722 SDTSKMWLD
-731 DIELIYE
+731 DMELIYE

>member
-1 MFLNNA
+1 
-7 MKKVYFILITC
+7 MKITNYYIATALTC
-18 FLFCLGACKDEK
+18 ISFCMGACKEDR
-30 DLMGNQGNLQL
+30 DLAGEDGSLQL
-41 SVAMSDKISVA
+41 SVGMSDKINIASR
-52 TRALSGEEQTALEQN
+52 TLSSEEQTQLEDE
-67 CKVRIFNEKALVRKY
+67 CKIRIYSEKALVRKY
-82 QGTANVPAS
+82 EGTDNVPAS
-91 IPLASGNYSVR
+91 IPLMSGSYSVR

-112 FEKRFFEG
+112 FEQRFFEG
-120 KKEFAVS
+120 KKDFVIA
-127 KGEDTTVEVQCGIA
+127 KGESSEVEVACAIA

-150 ESLKEVFKG
+150 ESLQEVFKG
-159 DYKVVVSSATGEL
+159 DCQVTVTSATGEL
-172 EYSSA
+172 VYSSTN
-177 QADAKGYFSLPADNR
+177 ADAKGYFNLPADNR
-192 KLKLKFSATQI
+192 KLTCKFTATKLNDGGT
-203 SGKPYTVEKELDDT
+203 YELVKELTDV
-217 QPATLYNLTYK
+217 QAATLYNLTWK
-228 YSATEQGATGGASI
+228 YASVEQGATGGALV
-242 AIEVN
+242 ALDVN
-247 EEPLEEQE
+247 EEPLSEES
-255 TSVSIKQ
+255 TTITIKQ
-262 RPVIICKNAEN
+262 RPVVLLKDAEN
-273 AEFDLA
+273 KEYDLA
-279 QPMYLETNAKEA
+279 QPMYVETNTSAA
-291 YRLVISTS
+291 YYLVVSTS
-299 SPLEHAVLQN
+299 SPLKSAVLQN
-309 DKFSSYGLVNAFDM
+309 DKFTEFGLPVNSMDLMNLGGQDATI
-323 MQLKADEKAALE
+323 E
-335 AAGISFKTPSAV
+335 AAGISLIAPQSAM
-347 LEKGGTWEILFSEAI
+347 LTGGTWKILFSADLVA
-362 IGKMTGQEGE
+362 KMTAQEGRIV
-372 TTTLLTATDRNGK
+372 TKLTAIDDNNK
-385 QRIVKW
+385 QREVTW
-391 RIIASNATVVT
+391 NLVASNATVVT
-402 TEPIPYEIWASKA
+402 TEAIPYEIWASKA
-415 TLHGKVA
+415 TLHGKVT

-436 SSGASWTTVDADL
+436 GSGALWTTVDADL

-522 GSSTANGPDV
+522 GSSKANGPDV

-571 DYLRTDGADGVLGWG
+571 DYLRTDGTDGVLGWG

-611 GKKIAKDET
+611 GKKITKGET

-666 IIGYGEKTFDEAYKD
+666 IIGYGEKTFDEAYND
-681 GENMKE
+681 GENLKE
-687 LTIELDYDSFG
+687 LIINLDYDNFG

-722 SDASKMWLD
+722 SDTSKMWLD
-731 DIELIYE
+731 DMELIYE

>member
-1 MFLNNA
+1 
-7 MKKVYFILITC
+7 MKITNYYIATALTC
-18 FLFCLGACKDEK
+18 ISFCMGACKEDR
-30 DLMGNQGNLQL
+30 DLAGEDGSLQL
-41 SVAMSDKISVA
+41 SVGMSDKINIASR
-52 TRALSGEEQTALEQN
+52 TLSSEEQTQLKDE
-67 CKVRIFNEKALVRKY
+67 CKIRIYSEKALVRKY
-82 QGTANVPAS
+82 EGTDNVPAS
-91 IPLASGNYSVR
+91 IPLMSGSYSVR

-112 FEKRFFEG
+112 FEQRFFEG
-120 KKEFAVS
+120 KKDFVIA
-127 KGEDTTVEVQCGIA
+127 KGESSEVEVACAIA

-150 ESLKEVFKG
+150 ESLQEVFKG
-159 DYKVVVSSATGEL
+159 DCQVTVTSATGEL
-172 EYSSA
+172 VYSSTN
-177 QADAKGYFSLPADNR
+177 ADAKGYFNLPADNR
-192 KLKLKFSATQI
+192 KLTCKFTATKLNDGGT
-203 SGKPYTVEKELDDT
+203 YELVKELTDV
-217 QPATLYNLTYK
+217 QAATLYNLTWK
-228 YSATEQGATGGASI
+228 YASVEQGATGGALV
-242 AIEVN
+242 ALDVN
-247 EEPLEEQE
+247 EEPLSEES
-255 TSVSIKQ
+255 TTITIKQ
-262 RPVIICKNAEN
+262 RPVVLLKDAEN
-273 AEFDLA
+273 KEYDLA
-279 QPMYLETNAKEA
+279 QPMYVETNTSAA
-291 YRLVISTS
+291 YYLVVSTS
-299 SPLEHAVLQN
+299 SPLKSAVLQN
-309 DKFSSYGLVNAFDM
+309 DKFTEFGLPVNSMDLMNLGGQDATI
-323 MQLKADEKAALE
+323 E
-335 AAGISFKTPSAV
+335 AAGISLIAPQSAM
-347 LEKGGTWEILFSEAI
+347 LTGGTWKILFSADLVA
-362 IGKMTGQEGE
+362 KMTAQEGRIV
-372 TTTLLTATDRNGK
+372 TKLTAIDDNNK
-385 QRIVKW
+385 QREVTW
-391 RIIASNATVVT
+391 NLVASNATVVT
-402 TEPIPYEIWASKA
+402 TEAIPYEIWASKA
-415 TLHGKVA
+415 TLHGKVT

-522 GSSTANGPDV
+522 GSSAANGPDV

-549 SSKVAGVPGLFT
+549 SSKVAGVPGVFT

-571 DYLRTDGADGVLGWG
+571 DYLRTDGTDGVLGWG

-722 SDASKMWLD
+722 SDTSKMWLD
-731 DIELIYE
+731 DMELIYE

>member
-1 MFLNNA
+1 

-217 QPATLYNLTYK
+217 QPAMLYNLTYK

-402 TEPIPYEIWASKA
+402 TEAIPYEIWTSKA
-415 TLHGKVA
+415 TLHGKVT

-436 SSGASWTTVDADL
+436 GSGDSWTTVDADL
-449 AESTF
+449 AKSTF
-454 SKEITGLTPGTI
+454 SKEITGLTPGTT
-466 YEYQAMDGT
+466 YEYQAMDGV
-475 QASSVTCEFTTEAAF
+475 QASSVTCEFTTEATTQF
-490 QPENAGFEFISGSK
+490 PNSGFESWSGDS
-504 PTLIYGDK
+504 PMFIYGSGED
-512 QQMWWDTGNH
+512 MFWDSGNI
-522 GSSTANGPDV
+522 GASTMGGNV
-532 TVADKTVKH
+532 TTPDKTYKH
-541 SGNQSVLL
+541 GGEYSAKLKSQTIL
-549 SSKVAGVPGLFT
+549 T
-561 KFAAGNLFVG
+561 QFAAGNIFIG
-571 DYLRTDGADGVLGWG
+571 KYLKTEMQGFTGHGILGFG
-586 RPCYSRPTALRVWV
+586 RPFASRPKSLHGYI
-600 RYEPGTVNQGS
+600 RYES
-611 GKKIAKDET
+611 GIVDKGGDKISNGEQ
-620 DKGIIYIAVGDW
+620 DKGIIYIALTSGEGESYDDGTQW
-632 SGQEDKGQ
+632 SCIVRTKSQKYFDKNADN
-640 KWPFIVKT
+640 IV
-648 KDASS
+648 A
-653 LFSAQKGTYSGDG
+653 
-666 IIGYGEKTFDEAYKD
+666 YGEKIWENSTE
-681 GENMKE
+681 GEGMIE
-687 LTIELDYDSFG
+687 FTIPLDY
-698 GYQRKPTSIIIV
+698 RKLDVLPNRIV
-710 ASSSKFGDYFEG
+710 LVAAASQYGDYFQG
-722 SDASKMWLD
+722 SNNSTMWLD

>member
-1 MFLNNA
+1 
-7 MKKVYFILITC
+7 MKITNYYIATALTC
-18 FLFCLGACKDEK
+18 ISFCMGACKEDR
-30 DLMGNQGNLQL
+30 DLAGEDGSLQL
-41 SVAMSDKISVA
+41 SVGMSDKINIASR
-52 TRALSGEEQTALEQN
+52 TLSSEEQTQLEDE
-67 CKVRIFNEKALVRKY
+67 CKIRIYSEKALVRKY
-82 QGTANVPAS
+82 EGTDNVPAS
-91 IPLASGNYSVR
+91 IPLMSGSYSVR

-112 FEKRFFEG
+112 FEQRFFEG
-120 KKEFAVS
+120 KKDFVIA
-127 KGEDTTVEVQCGIA
+127 KGESSEVEVACAIA

-150 ESLKEVFKG
+150 ESLQEVFKG
-159 DYKVVVSSATGEL
+159 DCQVTVTSATGEL
-172 EYSSA
+172 VYSSTN
-177 QADAKGYFSLPADNR
+177 ADAKGYFNLPADNR
-192 KLKLKFSATQI
+192 KLTCKFTATKLNDGGT
-203 SGKPYTVEKELDDT
+203 YELVKELTDV
-217 QPATLYNLTYK
+217 QAATLYNLTWK
-228 YSATEQGATGGASI
+228 YASVEQGATGGALV
-242 AIEVN
+242 ALDVN
-247 EEPLEEQE
+247 EEPLSEES
-255 TSVSIKQ
+255 TTITIKQ
-262 RPVIICKNAEN
+262 RPVVLLKDAEN
-273 AEFDLA
+273 KEYDLA
-279 QPMYLETNAKEA
+279 QPMYVETNTSAA
-291 YRLVISTS
+291 YYLVVSTS
-299 SPLEHAVLQN
+299 SPLKSAVLQN
-309 DKFSSYGLVNAFDM
+309 DKFTEFGLPVNSMDLMNLGGQDATI
-323 MQLKADEKAALE
+323 E
-335 AAGISFKTPSAV
+335 AAGISLIAPQSAM
-347 LEKGGTWEILFSEAI
+347 LTGGTWKILFSADLVA
-362 IGKMTGQEGE
+362 KMTAQEGRIV
-372 TTTLLTATDRNGK
+372 TKLTAIDDNNK
-385 QRIVKW
+385 QREVTW
-391 RIIASNATVVT
+391 NLVASNATVVT
-402 TEPIPYEIWASKA
+402 TEAIPYEIWASKA
-415 TLHGKVA
+415 TLHGKVT

-571 DYLRTDGADGVLGWG
+571 DYLRTDGTDGVLGWG

-611 GKKIAKDET
+611 GKKITKGET

-632 SGQEDKGQ
+632 SGQEYKGQ

-666 IIGYGEKTFDEAYKD
+666 IIGYGEKTFDEAYND
-681 GENMKE
+681 GENLKE
-687 LTIELDYDSFG
+687 LIINLDYDNFG

-722 SDASKMWLD
+722 SDTSKMWLD
-731 DIELIYE
+731 DMELIYE

>member
-1 MFLNNA
+1 
-7 MKKVYFILITC
+7 MKITNYYIATALTC
-18 FLFCLGACKDEK
+18 ISFCMGACKEDR
-30 DLMGNQGNLQL
+30 DLAGEDGSLQL
-41 SVAMSDKISVA
+41 SVGMSDKINIASR
-52 TRALSGEEQTALEQN
+52 TLSSEEQTQLEDE
-67 CKVRIFNEKALVRKY
+67 CKIRIYSEKALVRKY
-82 QGTANVPAS
+82 EGTDNVPDS
-91 IPLASGNYSVR
+91 IPLMSGSYSVR

-112 FEKRFFEG
+112 FEQRFFEG
-120 KKEFAVS
+120 KKDFVIA
-127 KGEDTTVEVQCGIA
+127 KGESSEVEVACAIA

-150 ESLKEVFKG
+150 ESLQEVFKG
-159 DYKVVVSSATGEL
+159 DCQVTVTSATGEL
-172 EYSSA
+172 VYSSTN
-177 QADAKGYFSLPADNR
+177 ADAKGYFNLPADNR
-192 KLKLKFSATQI
+192 KLTCKFTATKLNDGGT
-203 SGKPYTVEKELDDT
+203 YELVKELTDV
-217 QPATLYNLTYK
+217 QAATLYNLTWK
-228 YSATEQGATGGASI
+228 YASVEQGATGGALV
-242 AIEVN
+242 ALDVN
-247 EEPLEEQE
+247 EEPLSEES
-255 TSVSIKQ
+255 TTITIKQ
-262 RPVIICKNAEN
+262 RPVVLLKDAEN
-273 AEFDLA
+273 KEYDLA
-279 QPMYLETNAKEA
+279 QPMYVETNTSAA
-291 YRLVISTS
+291 YYLVVSTS
-299 SPLEHAVLQN
+299 SPLKSAVLQN
-309 DKFSSYGLVNAFDM
+309 DKFTEFGLPVNSMDLMNLGGQDATI
-323 MQLKADEKAALE
+323 E
-335 AAGISFKTPSAV
+335 AAGISLIAPQSAM
-347 LEKGGTWEILFSEAI
+347 LTGGTWKILFSADLVA
-362 IGKMTGQEGE
+362 KMTAQEGRIV
-372 TTTLLTATDRNGK
+372 TKLTAIDDNNK
-385 QRIVKW
+385 QREVTW
-391 RIIASNATVVT
+391 NLVASNATVVT
-402 TEPIPYEIWASKA
+402 TEAIPYEIWASKA
-415 TLHGKVA
+415 TLHGKVT

-522 GSSTANGPDV
+522 GSSKANGPDV

-571 DYLRTDGADGVLGWG
+571 DYLRTDGTDGVLGWG

-611 GKKIAKDET
+611 GKKITKGET

-666 IIGYGEKTFDEAYKD
+666 IIGYGEKTFDEAYND
-681 GENMKE
+681 GENLKE
-687 LTIELDYDSFG
+687 LIINLDYDNFG

-722 SDASKMWLD
+722 SDTSKMWLD
-731 DIELIYE
+731 DMELIYE

>member
-1 MFLNNA
+1 
-7 MKKVYFILITC
+7 MKITNYYIATALTC
-18 FLFCLGACKDEK
+18 ISFCMGACKEDR
-30 DLMGNQGNLQL
+30 DLAGEDGSLQL
-41 SVAMSDKISVA
+41 SVGMSDKINIASR
-52 TRALSGEEQTALEQN
+52 TLSSEEQTQLEDE
-67 CKVRIFNEKALVRKY
+67 CKIRIYSEKALVRKY
-82 QGTANVPAS
+82 EGTDNVPAS
-91 IPLASGNYSVR
+91 IPLMSGSYSVR

-112 FEKRFFEG
+112 FEQRFFEG
-120 KKEFAVS
+120 KKDFVIA
-127 KGEDTTVEVQCGIA
+127 KGESSEVEVACAIA

-150 ESLKEVFKG
+150 ESLQEVFKG
-159 DYKVVVSSATGEL
+159 DCQVTVTSATGEL
-172 EYSSA
+172 VYSSTN
-177 QADAKGYFSLPADNR
+177 ADAKGYFNLPADNR
-192 KLKLKFSATQI
+192 KLTCKFTATKLNDGGT
-203 SGKPYTVEKELDDT
+203 YELVKELTDV
-217 QPATLYNLTYK
+217 QAATLYNLTWK
-228 YSATEQGATGGASI
+228 YASVEQGATGGALV
-242 AIEVN
+242 ALDVN
-247 EEPLEEQE
+247 EEPLSEES
-255 TSVSIKQ
+255 TTITIKQ
-262 RPVIICKNAEN
+262 RPVVLLKDAEN
-273 AEFDLA
+273 KEYDLA
-279 QPMYLETNAKEA
+279 QPMYVETNTSAA
-291 YRLVISTS
+291 YYLVVSTS
-299 SPLEHAVLQN
+299 SPLKSAVLQN
-309 DKFSSYGLVNAFDM
+309 DKFTEFGLPVNSMDLMNLGGQDATI
-323 MQLKADEKAALE
+323 E
-335 AAGISFKTPSAV
+335 AAGISLIAPQSAM
-347 LEKGGTWEILFSEAI
+347 LTGGTWKILFSADLVA
-362 IGKMTGQEGE
+362 KMTAQEGRIV
-372 TTTLLTATDRNGK
+372 TKLTAIDDNNK
-385 QRIVKW
+385 QREVTW
-391 RIIASNATVVT
+391 NLVASNATVVT
-402 TEPIPYEIWASKA
+402 TEAIPYEIWASKA
-415 TLHGKVA
+415 TLHGKVT

-522 GSSTANGPDV
+522 GSSSANGSDV

-571 DYLRTDGADGVLGWG
+571 DYLRTDGTDGVLGWG

-632 SGQEDKGQ
+632 SGQEYKGQ

-722 SDASKMWLD
+722 SDTSKMWLD
-731 DIELIYE
+731 DMELIYE

>member
-1 MFLNNA
+1 
-7 MKKVYFILITC
+7 MKITNYYIATALTC
-18 FLFCLGACKDEK
+18 ISFCMGACKEDR
-30 DLMGNQGNLQL
+30 DLAGEDGSLQL
-41 SVAMSDKISVA
+41 SVGMSDKINIASR
-52 TRALSGEEQTALEQN
+52 TLSSEEQTQLEDE
-67 CKVRIFNEKALVRKY
+67 CKIRIYSEKALVRKY
-82 QGTANVPAS
+82 EGTDNVPAS
-91 IPLASGNYSVR
+91 IPLMSGSYSVR

-112 FEKRFFEG
+112 FEQRFFEG
-120 KKEFAVS
+120 KKDFVIA
-127 KGEDTTVEVQCGIA
+127 KGESSEVEVACAIA

-150 ESLKEVFKG
+150 ESLQEVFKG
-159 DYKVVVSSATGEL
+159 DCQVTVTSATGEL
-172 EYSSA
+172 VYSSTN
-177 QADAKGYFSLPADNR
+177 ADAKGYFNLPADNR
-192 KLKLKFSATQI
+192 KLTCKFTATKLNDGGT
-203 SGKPYTVEKELDDT
+203 YELVKELTDV
-217 QPATLYNLTYK
+217 QAATLYNLTWK
-228 YSATEQGATGGASI
+228 YASIEQGATGGALV
-242 AIEVN
+242 ALDVN
-247 EEPLEEQE
+247 EEPLSEMS
-255 TSVSIKQ
+255 TIITIKQ
-262 RPVIICKNAEN
+262 RPVVLLKDAEN
-273 AEFDLA
+273 KEYDLA
-279 QPMYLETNAKEA
+279 QPMYVETNTSAA
-291 YRLVISTS
+291 YYLVVSTS
-299 SPLEHAVLQN
+299 SPLKSAVLQN
-309 DKFSSYGLVNAFDM
+309 DKFTEFGLPVNSMDLMNLGGQDATI
-323 MQLKADEKAALE
+323 E
-335 AAGISFKTPSAV
+335 AAGISLIAPQSAM
-347 LEKGGTWEILFSEAI
+347 LTGGTWKILFSADLVA
-362 IGKMTGQEGE
+362 KMTAQEGRIV
-372 TTTLLTATDRNGK
+372 TKLTAIDDNNK
-385 QRIVKW
+385 QREVTW
-391 RIIASNATVVT
+391 NLVASNATVVT
-402 TEPIPYEIWASKA
+402 TEAIPYEIWASKA
-415 TLHGKVA
+415 TLHGKVT

-490 QPENAGFEFISGSK
+490 QPENAGFEFISGSN

-522 GSSTANGPDV
+522 GSSKANGPDV

-549 SSKVAGVPGLFT
+549 SSKVAGLPGLFT

-571 DYLRTDGADGVLGWG
+571 DYLRTDGTDGVLGWG

-611 GKKIAKDET
+611 GKKITKGET

-666 IIGYGEKTFDEAYKD
+666 IIGYGEKTFDEAYND
-681 GENMKE
+681 GENLKE
-687 LTIELDYDSFG
+687 LIINLDYDNFG

-722 SDASKMWLD
+722 SDTSKMWLD
-731 DIELIYE
+731 DMELIYE